1 MKKLIFAFTALCSS
15 LLSTAQ
21 ISGNINYEETVH
33 YPEQTINVGATAD
46 RNLYINIK
54 GMLNVKPDMLIAT
67 FSVTQTG
74 KSAQEA
80 HELMDKRIK
89 TATAAMQ
96 ALKGAQIY
104 VDMISCVPLY
114 QTQVEQKIFSK
125 KTYNEVPAGFELK
138 KNIQIRLTDP
148 ALMDELMAI
157 AAEQEIYDLV
167 KVDYTV
173 LRMEE
178 LKKELMA
185 KAQKLVLE
193 KIKFQETLLGISLT
207 GTDRTY
213 NDGFKVFLP
222 TEMYKR
228 YTAYRNN
235 SITGGVN
242 TNRFNAADKN
252 TSLFYQPVMDKEFDF
267 IINPGILE
275 PSVQILYQVQLTIL
289 RDKEKDKKP
298 NKEYILVSP
307 DGQFKTLPL
316 QP

>member
-1 MKKLIFAFTALCSS
+1 M
-15 LLSTAQ
+15 
-21 ISGNINYEETVH
+21 H
-33 YPEQTINVGATAD
+33 YPEQTINIGPTSD

-54 GMLNVKPDMLIAT
+54 GILNVKPDVLIAT
-67 FSVTQTG
+67 FSVTQNG

-80 HELMDKRIK
+80 HELIDKRIK

-96 ALKGAQIY
+96 TLKGAQIY

-138 KNIQIRLTDP
+138 KNIQVKLTDP
-148 ALMDELMAI
+148 AMMDQLMVI

-167 KVDYTV
+167 KVDYTI
-173 LRMEE
+173 LHMEE
-178 LKKELMA
+178 LKKELMT
-185 KAQKLVLE
+185 KAQKLVLD
-193 KIKFQETLLGISLT
+193 KVKFQETLLGMSLT
-207 GTDRTY
+207 GTERTY
-213 NDGFKVFLP
+213 NDGFKVCLP

-228 YTAYRNN
+228 YTAYHSN
-235 SITGGVN
+235 SITGGIN
-242 TNRFNAADKN
+242 TNRFNAAEKN

-267 IINPGILE
+267 VINPGILE
-275 PSVQILYQVQLTIL
+275 PCVQILYQVQLTIL

-307 DGQFKTLPL
+307 DGQFKTLPV

>member
-1 MKKLIFAFTALCSS
+1 MKKLILSLASSCAALSGM
-15 LLSTAQ
+15 AQ

-33 YPEQTINVGATAD
+33 YPDQTISVSATTD

-54 GMLNVKPDMLIAT
+54 GMLNVKPDILIAT

-96 ALKGAQIY
+96 ALKGAQVY

-114 QTQVEQKIFSK
+114 QTQVEQKMFSK
-125 KTYNEVPAGFELK
+125 KTYNEIPAGFELK

-148 ALMDELMAI
+148 ALMDQLMFI
-157 AAEQEIYDLV
+157 ASEQEIYDLV

-193 KIKFQETLLGISLT
+193 KIKFQESLLGTSLA
-207 GTDRTY
+207 GTERTY

-235 SITGGVN
+235 SLNGVN
-242 TNRFNAADKN
+242 MNRFTAADKN
-252 TSLFYQPVMDKEFDF
+252 TSLYYQPVMDKEFDF
-267 IINPGILE
+267 VINPGILE
-275 PSVQILYQVQLTIL
+275 PSVQVLYQVQLTVL
-289 RDKEKDKKP
+289 REKEKEKKP
-298 NKEYILVSP
+298 NKEYILISP
-307 DGQFKTLPL
+307 DGQLKSLPI

>member
-1 MKKLIFAFTALCSS
+1 MKKLILSLAALCPT
-15 LLSTAQ
+15 LTGIAQ

-33 YPEQTINVGATAD
+33 YPDQTISVSATTD

-54 GMLNVKPDMLIAT
+54 GMLNVKPDVLIAT

-96 ALKGAQIY
+96 ALKGAQVY

-114 QTQVEQKIFSK
+114 QTQVEQKMFSK
-125 KTYNEVPAGFELK
+125 KTYNEIPAGFELK

-148 ALMDELMAI
+148 ALMDQLMFI
-157 AAEQEIYDLV
+157 ASEQEIYDLV

-193 KIKFQETLLGISLT
+193 KIKFQESLLGISLT
-207 GTDRTY
+207 GTERTY

-235 SITGGVN
+235 SLNGVN
-242 TNRFNAADKN
+242 MNRFTAADKN
-252 TSLFYQPVMDKEFDF
+252 TSLYYQPVMDKEFDF
-267 IINPGILE
+267 VINAGILE
-275 PSVQILYQVQLTIL
+275 PSVQVLYQVQLTIL
-289 RDKEKDKKP
+289 RDKEKEKKS
-298 NKEYILVSP
+298 NKEYILISP
-307 DGQFKTLPL
+307 DGQLKSLPL

>member
-1 MKKLIFAFTALCSS
+1 MKKLILSLASLCTT
-15 LLSTAQ
+15 LTGIAQ

-33 YPEQTINVGATAD
+33 YPDQTISVSATTD
-46 RNLYINIK
+46 RNLYISIK
-54 GMLNVKPDMLIAT
+54 GMLNVKPDVLIAT

-96 ALKGAQIY
+96 ALKGAQVY

-114 QTQVEQKIFSK
+114 QTQVEQKMFSK
-125 KTYNEVPAGFELK
+125 KTYNEIPAGFELK
-138 KNIQIRLTDP
+138 KNIQIRLSDP
-148 ALMDELMAI
+148 ALMDQLMFI
-157 AAEQEIYDLV
+157 ASEQEIYDLV

-193 KIKFQETLLGISLT
+193 KIKFQESLLGISLT
-207 GTDRTY
+207 GTERTY

-235 SITGGVN
+235 SLNGVN
-242 TNRFNAADKN
+242 MNRFTAADKN
-252 TSLFYQPVMDKEFDF
+252 TSLYYQPVMDKEFDF
-267 IINPGILE
+267 VINPGILE
-275 PSVQILYQVQLTIL
+275 PSVQVLYQVQLTIL
-289 RDKEKDKKP
+289 REKEKEKKP
-298 NKEYILVSP
+298 NKEYILISP
-307 DGQFKTLPL
+307 DGQLKSLPL